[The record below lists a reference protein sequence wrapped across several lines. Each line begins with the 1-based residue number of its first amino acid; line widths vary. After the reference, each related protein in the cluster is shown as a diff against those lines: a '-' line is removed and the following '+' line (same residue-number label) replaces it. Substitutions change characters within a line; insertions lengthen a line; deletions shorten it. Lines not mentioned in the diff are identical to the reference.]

1 MHWQMRFKTRRKVAG
16 GDFGLPGVNL
26 EAQINVDLQEKS
38 FDVPTNITLRSHHFA
53 SLFLRADY

>member
-1 MHWQMRFKTRRKVAG
+1 MRFKTRRKVAG
-16 GDFGLPGVNL
+16 GDFGLPGFNL